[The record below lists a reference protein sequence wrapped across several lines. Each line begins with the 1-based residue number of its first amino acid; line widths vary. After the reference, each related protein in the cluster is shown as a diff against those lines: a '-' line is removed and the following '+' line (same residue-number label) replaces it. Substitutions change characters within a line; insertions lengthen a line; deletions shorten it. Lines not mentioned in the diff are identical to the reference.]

1 MAAFFQN
8 GRLREIPVRDRRKQP
23 AAPKCAAGRSGDAG
37 GRAEMCGGAPAAG
50 GCGERQ
56 PLLQRSGAALARA
69 GSHDSGGQR
78 TMAPATKNGGS
89 GGAARTNKE
98 ES

>member
-1 MAAFFQN
+1 M
-8 GRLREIPVRDRRKQP
+8 PV
-23 AAPKCAAGRSGDAG
+23 

-56 PLLQRSGAALARA
+56 PQLQRSGAALAKA

-89 GGAARTNKE
+89 GEAARTNKE
-98 ES
+98 ESR

>member
-1 MAAFFQN
+1 M
-8 GRLREIPVRDRRKQP
+8 G
-23 AAPKCAAGRSGDAG
+23 CAETQD
-37 GRAEMCGGAPAAG
+37 ELPAAG

-56 PLLQRSGAALARA
+56 PLLQRSGAALVRA

-78 TMAPATKNGGS
+78 TMAPAKKNGGS

-98 ES
+98 ESR

>member
-8 GRLREIPVRDRRKQP
+8 GRLRKTPVRGRRKQP
-23 AAPKCAAGRSGDAG
+23 AAPKTPV

-50 GCGERQ
+50 SCGERQ
-56 PLLQRSGAALARA
+56 PQLQQTGTALARA

-78 TMAPATKNGGS
+78 TMAPAKKNGGS

-98 ES
+98 ESR